1 MKTAQSTSTVD
12 TTHRKHTDKI
22 MKTKNKNQ
30 QLSIFD
36 IVLDHDTKP
45 EAIEPPTVSEPVK
58 TEKQIVG
65 GDNLCPYKI
74 PTLDEIIK
82 LIDRS
87 SYRANKSSL
96 ISDVFECGAIAIS
109 NRVDF
114 TQYDER
120 EQRYLEV
127 IKRYEPTEQQLIVEI
142 FAKIFALCS
151 SVVYDN
157 GKFNDYLGELFMRC
171 NQGNKNVGQFFTPYH
186 ISQFMAKCTIT
197 DSDIQ
202 KNEIMSICDPCCGG
216 GGLAIAALDV
226 LKNDYKV
233 NYAMNCFIEC
243 ADIDIRCVHMTYLQ
257 LALAGVPAIVKHQN
271 TLTNEVWS
279 VWKTPAYI
287 FQYLRFRKYE

>member
-1 MKTAQSTSTVD
+1 MKA
-12 TTHRKHTDKI
+12 
-22 MKTKNKNQ
+22 KNKNQ

-58 TEKQIVG
+58 TGKQIVG
-65 GDNLCPYKI
+65 GDNLCPYPI
-74 PTLDEIIK
+74 PTIDEIIK
-82 LIDRS
+82 MIELS
-87 SYRANKSSL
+87 AYKVNQSQF

-114 TQYDER
+114 TQYDKR
-120 EQRYLEV
+120 EQRYLEI
-127 IKRYEPTEQQLIVEI
+127 IKKYKPNEQKLIVDV
-142 FAKIFALCS
+142 FAKIFALLS

-157 GKFNDYLGELFMRC
+157 GTFSDYLGELFMRC
-171 NQGNKNVGQFFTPYH
+171 NQGNKHAGQFFTPYH
-186 ISQFMAKCTIT
+186 ISHFMASAALIGT
-197 DSDIQ
+197 
-202 KNEIMSICDPCCGG
+202 EIKQDKILTLCDPCCGG
-216 GGLAIAALDV
+216 GGMAIAALDV
-226 LKNDYKV
+226 LKNEYHV
-233 NYAMNCFIEC
+233 NYAMDCFIEC

-271 TLTNEVWS
+271 SLTNEVWS